1 VQALRIP
8 DPAASG
14 YELRWPFLRGNFNTQ
29 GYTTPQELLGDVE
42 TIYTTAIQEEL
53 GIEPEDLKV
62 SSAVIVSVCVSCVR
76 GLDVLEST

>member
-1 VQALRIP
+1 MQALRIP

-14 YELRWPFLRGNFNTQ
+14 YELRWPFLRGNFNMQ

-62 SSAVIVSVCVSCVR
+62 SSAVVVSLSLLR
-76 GLDVLEST
+76 PRA